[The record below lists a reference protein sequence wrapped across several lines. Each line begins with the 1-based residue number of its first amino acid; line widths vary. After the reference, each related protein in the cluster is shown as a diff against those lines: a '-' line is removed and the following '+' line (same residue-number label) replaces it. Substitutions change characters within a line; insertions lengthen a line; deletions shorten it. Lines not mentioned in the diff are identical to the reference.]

1 MPGRAWQNTP
11 RTALKALDEKFLLT
25 SRDPL
30 KCTILVPCCPAVSA
44 GSVESLGDHKINRKT
59 VTKRLSACIE
69 TMTIYTRIYTRIYTH
84 YRFIVFFL
92 SVCTCTSLATLVR
105 FPSHVSP
112 VSLVIHERVITFRVS
127 HR

>member
-1 MPGRAWQNTP
+1 MPGRAWHNPP

-44 GSVESLGDHKINRKT
+44 CSVESLGDHKINRKT

-69 TMTIYTRIYTRIYTH
+69 TMTIYTRIYTH
-84 YRFIVFFL
+84 YRFIVFYL
-92 SVCTCTSLATLVR
+92 SVLALHLLLL
-105 FPSHVSP
+105 F
-112 VSLVIHERVITFRVS
+112 VS
-127 HR
+127 HPMFPQFL